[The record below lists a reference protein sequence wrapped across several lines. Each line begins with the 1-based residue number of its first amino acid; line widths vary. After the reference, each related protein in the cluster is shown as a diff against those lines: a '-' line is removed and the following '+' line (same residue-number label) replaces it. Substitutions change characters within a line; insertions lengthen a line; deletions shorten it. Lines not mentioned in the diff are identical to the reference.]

1 MPPPDPL
8 TRLGLARSPAMKLL
22 RPTQEQMNDI
32 SMPESFRNFV
42 IEQQGVQGNQ
52 DAIQRAALQEQN
64 ALAAEQAAQEYFN
77 QPATARE
84 RFLADNPQAY
94 ASSAGPGIYREQMMQ
109 TRQSSLA
116 DRTLAPTLSR
126 KLPVTA
132 RGDFQRL
139 VEEGT
144 PVLEAYNRAEVIDYN
159 RGQRAKLAEF
169 YSPEEVK
176 AKFGSDEAPI
186 GDDAVQY
193 AIRERKA
200 GGGST
205 LGSLKAYADF
215 ATERLKRFAPEG
227 FAPDPSDTVNYP
239 KYEAALKDV
248 EEAEAAYLNALRGAG
263 GIRRP
268 EAVQPATLPG
278 GAVPKGAELQGLR
291 AAPAAQVQLP
301 EELDIETRLTR
312 VPVTE
317 QAAELERLRK
327 EQAGKVGKEK
337 QWEQAKT
344 TLEEKLKEVFPD
356 KPYEG
361 TSIKPLEQLAL
372 QIIGG
377 VQVADDDPNAPTD
390 EFGVTPKIPIH
401 EAALRRLKLGR
412 FGKAFTEEGRGR
424 LSLFGLAGTQDVTNN
439 ELIRDWAQKF
449 AEKRGLLDKE
459 PSAGNLTPEARE
471 KVRAKVLEQIETD

>member
-1 MPPPDPL
+1 
-8 TRLGLARSPAMKLL
+8 MKLL
-22 RPTQEQMNDI
+22 RPTQEQMDDI

-42 IEQQGVQGNQ
+42 IEQQGIQGNQ

-64 ALAAEQAAQEYFN
+64 ALVAEQAAQEYFN

-116 DRTLAPTLSR
+116 DRTLAPTIAKS
-126 KLPVTA
+126 LPIEVRGEFVRRVEAGEPVIQA
-132 RGDFQRL
+132 RDA
-139 VEEGT
+139 VEIM
-144 PVLEAYNRAEVIDYN
+144 AHNQK
-159 RGQRAKLAEF
+159 QRAKLAEF
-169 YSPEEVK
+169 YSRDELNS
-176 AKFGSDEAPI
+176 KFGSDAAPI
-186 GDDAVQY
+186 SDVDVNF

-200 GGGST
+200 GEGST
-205 LGSLKAYADF
+205 LGARKAYVEF

-227 FAPDPSDTVNYP
+227 FAPDPTDEVNYP
-239 KYEAALKDV
+239 LYEAALKDL
-248 EEAEAAYLNALRGAG
+248 EEAEISYQEALRGAG
-263 GIRRP
+263 GIRRL
-268 EAVQPATLPG
+268 EAFQPDLAPPG
-278 GAVPKGAELQGLR
+278 GAVPKGAEIQGLG
-291 AAPAAQVQLP
+291 AAPAAQAQPP

-327 EQAGKVGKEK
+327 EQEGKIGKEK

-412 FGKAFTEEGRGR
+412 FGKAFTEEGRDR
-424 LSLFGLAGTQDVTNN
+424 LNLFGLVGTQDVTNN

-449 AEKRGLLDKE
+449 AEKRGLINTPVSERSDLAPEERELGSKLLDKYV
-459 PSAGNLTPEARE
+459 PATI
-471 KVRAKVLEQIETD
+471 Q